1 MKSVDHPPSNP
12 KKITI
17 KSSQEVFTVEIP
29 RPGNNANKPRQSIA
43 PDVDTPKQMKQLYV
57 RRNTKRS
64 AGRRKKQTDV
74 SENIYDDDDFMPAPK
89 KNLHVKFD
97 EKPMSPQQQSPRRHV
112 IYHSP
117 NLPKQKNIVEE
128 ANYQANKCGEE

>member
-1 MKSVDHPPSNP
+1 MKYVDHPPSFS

-17 KSSQEVFTVEIP
+17 ESSQEVFTVEIP
-29 RPGNNANKPRQSIA
+29 RTGNNANKPRQSIA

-64 AGRRKKQTDV
+64 AGHGKRQTDV
-74 SENIYDDDDFMPAPK
+74 SENIDDDDEFMVAPK
-89 KNLHVKFD
+89 KNRHVKFD
-97 EKPMSPQQQSPRRHV
+97 EKPMSPQRQSPRRHV

-117 NLPKQKNIVEE
+117 NMPKQKKLLKRQLSSKQIW
-128 ANYQANKCGEE
+128 